1 MVCVSYCLV
10 WFLFEKIDDLSGLR
24 ASELNMRDIQRML
37 LRCVDID
44 DGGPK
49 HWKAKLEGSIEL
61 WLSSED
67 RLWKVIECKVA
78 LFDRGE
84 HSPIDRVLIC
94 LFFFFITDAY
104 KNSEFLT
111 FLPHPLPPAPACPP
125 PLSSKNCFQIFF
137 FSVLL
142 SFFFVY
148 IGREYTCYVCGY
160 AYCISARLAPILQLW
175 VDRIVWERCHLL

>member
-111 FLPHPLPPAPACPP
+111 FLPHPHPP

-137 FSVLL
+137 FLFFFL
-142 SFFFVY
+142 SFLFTSVEST
-148 IGREYTCYVCGY
+148 RVTYVDMRI
-160 AYCISARLAPILQLW
+160 AFRL
-175 VDRIVWERCHLL
+175 VWRRSFNYG